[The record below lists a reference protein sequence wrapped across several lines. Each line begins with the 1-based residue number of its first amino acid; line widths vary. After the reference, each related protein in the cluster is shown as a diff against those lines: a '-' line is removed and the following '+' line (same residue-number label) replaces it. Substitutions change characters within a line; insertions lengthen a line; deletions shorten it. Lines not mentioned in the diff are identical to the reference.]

1 MQGAILYAD
10 ALERIIPDFR
20 DDAPLERH
28 VIEQRVWVL
37 SDDAYVGS
45 TYRSAAFDK
54 PPYNRYTI
62 IRAQFDKWFSQK
74 VQEAGAL
81 LLCETTV
88 TGLVMD
94 GDRVA
99 GVHTDRGGTV
109 YADLVILGDGVNS
122 LLANKA
128 GFHPELKPRDVALAV
143 KEIHFL
149 PEATIESRFNVQPD
163 QGVVIE
169 MAGKITQGMVGT
181 GFLYTNRESLTI
193 GVGCL
198 LSDFKANGVP
208 PYQMLEDMKKHPA
221 IAPLLEGG
229 EMKEYC
235 AHLIPEGGYKAVP
248 QVYGHGWLMVGDAA
262 MLVNSVHRE
271 GSQPGHDLRPPGG
284 GNGARTG
291 RRRQGHDGA
300 QSGRLPRAPGRQLRA
315 QGPEEIP
322 APAAGVR
329 PQPPVLHRLPGPAQ
343 RRRPHPAHRRRRRQE
358 NQGKTG
364 AQKLRH
370 APLAA
375 GSGGRCLQAVE
386 GLRMIKV
393 EEKLFQNRY
402 RVDAGRPHISIID
415 ASVCQHDCPTK
426 QCTVCCPA
434 ACYTR
439 EGDGR
444 VTLITDG
451 CLECGTCRVI
461 CTDHRNV
468 AWEYPR
474 GGYGILFK
482 FG

>member
-1 MQGAILYAD
+1 MSEKFDVIVVGAGPAGNAAAYTLAKGGLKVLQIERGESPGSKNVQGAILYAD

-28 VIEQRVWVL
+28 IIEQRMWVL
-37 SDDAYVGS
+37 SDDACVS
-45 TYRSAAFDK
+45 SNYRSAAFDRE
-54 PPYNRYTI
+54 PYNRYTI

-74 VQEAGAL
+74 VQEAGVL

-88 TGLVMD
+88 TGLMMD

-99 GVHTDRGGTV
+99 GVHTDRGGSV

-169 MAGKITQGMVGT
+169 MAGRITQGMVGT

-198 LSDFKANGVP
+198 LSDFKARGVA

-235 AHLIPEGGYKAVP
+235 AHLIPEGGYKAIP
-248 QVYGHGWLMVGDAA
+248 RVYGDGWLLVGDAA

-271 GSQPGHDLRPPGG
+271 GSNL
-284 GNGARTG
+284 AMT
-291 RRRQGHDGA
+291 
-300 QSGRLPRAPGRQLRA
+300 SGRL
-315 QGPEEIP
+315 
-322 APAAGVR
+322 AGETALELAGAGKPMTAR
-329 PQPPVLHRLPGPAQ
+329 HLATYRTRLEDSFVLKDLKKYQRLPQVFERNHQFFTDYPDLLAGAAHTLLTVDGVDKKTKERQ
-343 RRRPHPAHRRRRRQE
+343 VRKNFVKRRSPLGLMGDAF
-358 NQGKTG
+358 
-364 AQKLRH
+364 KLWR
-370 APLAA
+370 AF
-375 GSGGRCLQAVE
+375 E
-386 GLRMIKV
+386 
-393 EEKLFQNRY
+393 
-402 RVDAGRPHISIID
+402 
-415 ASVCQHDCPTK
+415 
-426 QCTVCCPA
+426 
-434 ACYTR
+434 
-439 EGDGR
+439 
-444 VTLITDG
+444 
-451 CLECGTCRVI
+451 
-461 CTDHRNV
+461 
-468 AWEYPR
+468 
-474 GGYGILFK
+474 
-482 FG
+482 